1 MSVRVGIVGVGVMG
15 ADHARILASQVPGA
29 TVQALYDVDPAR
41 AKAVADETGAQTV
54 VADALA
60 LVRDPLVD
68 AVLVASPDNTHK
80 ALALAC
86 IEMRK
91 PVLCEKPLA
100 PTAAECREVLAAESK
115 LGRRLVQVG
124 YMRRFDPAYVEM
136 KARLLSGRLGAP
148 LMFHCVHRN
157 VSAPSWFDS
166 RMAVSNSAVHEFDI
180 ARWML
185 ETELAGIQVFRPKAA
200 RADSPGAPV
209 FLVLETARGQ
219 LVNIEIFID
228 ATYGYDV
235 RGELV
240 CEKGTVSLG
249 APKPDRDQSRSGARR
264 RLSRRLAPAL
274 RRRLSI
280 AGPSLGR
287 RDRRRCKRRRQRLGR
302 ICSGGRR
309 RGGSAIAGREPFGLD
324 QPGRETSPV
333 QVASR
338 TLTGWVKPVSRLP
351 AVEILLQDGSIAVT
365 IVSLRKAAV
374 RAAIAQGGSV

>member
-1 MSVRVGIVGVGVMG
+1 VSVRVGIVGVGVMG
-15 ADHARILASQVPGA
+15 ADHARVLASHVPGA
-29 TVQALYDVDPAR
+29 VLQAVYDADAAR
-41 AKAVADETGAQTV
+41 AKAVADGTGAKSV
-54 VADALA
+54 AADALA
-60 LVRDPLVD
+60 LVRDPSID
-68 AVLVASPDNTHK
+68 AVLIASPDATHK
-80 ALALAC
+80 ALTLAC
-86 IEMRK
+86 LEARK

-124 YMRRFDPAYVEM
+124 YMRRFDPAYAEM

-157 VSAPSWFDS
+157 VAAPSWFDS

-185 ETELAGIQVFRPKAA
+185 ETELAAIQVFRPKAA

-240 CEKGTVSLG
+240 CERGTVSLAKPGRTEINLDLAHGSAYPADWRPRFADAYRLQAEAWVAAIVGDASAG
-249 APKPDRDQSRSGARR
+249 ACAWDGYAAAAVAEAGLQSLAENRSVPIS
-264 RLSRRLAPAL
+264 LVEKPAL
-274 RRRLSI
+274 Y
-280 AGPSLGR
+280 
-287 RDRRRCKRRRQRLGR
+287 K
-302 ICSGGRR
+302 
-309 RGGSAIAGREPFGLD
+309 
-324 QPGRETSPV
+324 
-333 QVASR
+333 
-338 TLTGWVKPVSRLP
+338 
-351 AVEILLQDGSIAVT
+351 
-365 IVSLRKAAV
+365 
-374 RAAIAQGGSV
+374 

>member
-1 MSVRVGIVGVGVMG
+1 MSVRVGIIGVGVMG
-15 ADHARILASQVPGA
+15 ADHARVLASHVPGG
-29 TVQALYDVDPAR
+29 VLQAVYDADAAR
-41 AKAVADETGAQTV
+41 AKAVADETGARSV
-54 VADALA
+54 AADAFA
-60 LVRDPLVD
+60 LVRDPNVD
-68 AVLVASPDNTHK
+68 AVLIASPDATHR
-80 ALALAC
+80 ALTLAC
-86 IEMRK
+86 IEARK

-136 KARLLSGRLGAP
+136 KARLLSGRLGGA

-180 ARWML
+180 ARWLL
-185 ETELAGIQVFRPKAA
+185 ETELAAIQVFRPKAA

-249 APKPDRDQSRSGARR
+249 APNRTEVSLELAHGSAYPADWRPRFADAY
-264 RLSRRLAPAL
+264 RLQAQAW
-274 RRRLSI
+274 I
-280 AGPSLGR
+280 G
-287 RDRRRCKRRRQRLGR
+287 
-302 ICSGGRR
+302 
-309 RGGSAIAGREPFGLD
+309 AIAGD
-324 QPGRETSPV
+324 
-333 QVASR
+333 ASA
-338 TLTGWVKPVSRLP
+338 GASAW
-351 AVEILLQDGSIAVT
+351 DGYAA
-365 IVSLRKAAV
+365 AAV
-374 RAAIAQGGSV
+374 AEAGLQSLTENRSVPISLTEKPTLYT